1 MWEAFE
7 KLSMEER
14 ELIFNCVKIIGE
26 RYQDVLTKVVN
37 SGDKVW
43 NKFAFKE
50 LWLCFDK
57 IEGFTSQDVVDN
69 LMEKLEEIC
78 EVELKKG

>member
-1 MWEAFE
+1 MSEFE
-7 KLSMEER
+7 KLPIDER
-14 ELIFNCVKIIGE
+14 ELIFECVKKLGE
-26 RYQDVLTKVVN
+26 RYQEVMTNVVN

-57 IEGFTSQDVVDN
+57 IESYTTKDGIEN
-69 LMEKLEEIC
+69 LMEKLEEVC
-78 EVELKKG
+78 EEELKRG